1 VTPSVN
7 RVALGQGVFYLV
19 TGIWPLLSIRSFE
32 AITGP
37 KTDRWLV
44 KTAGVLIAAVGAG
57 LTLAGGRGRVT
68 PELATVAIG
77 SAAGLTA
84 IDLVYVGNG
93 RISRV
98 YLLDAVAEV
107 GVIAAWGIA
116 HAASGSA
123 SEPSDAPRGSGGR
136 WRGTDPV
143 PMSMGAFARSLV
155 RR

>member
-1 VTPSVN
+1 MAPSVN

-19 TGIWPLLSIRSFE
+19 TGVWPLVGIRSFE

-57 LTLAGGRGRVT
+57 LTLAGARGRVT

-84 IDLVYVGNG
+84 IDLVYVGNR
-93 RISRV
+93 RISPV

-107 GVIAAWGIA
+107 GLIAAWGVA
-116 HAASGSA
+116 HAASVSA
-123 SEPSDAPRGSGGR
+123 VPSGTRRDSAGR
-136 WRGTDPV
+136 RRGTV
-143 PMSMGAFARSLV
+143 PFQLSAGAFARSLV